1 MVSLS
6 ASSFMTGKAPG
17 KPRQVGQVWVFGV
30 APYSTGQAQNILLRV
45 FSCTWTSS
53 PMVAM

>member
-1 MVSLS
+1 MVNLS

-17 KPRQVGQVWVFGV
+17 SPRQVGHVWVFGV